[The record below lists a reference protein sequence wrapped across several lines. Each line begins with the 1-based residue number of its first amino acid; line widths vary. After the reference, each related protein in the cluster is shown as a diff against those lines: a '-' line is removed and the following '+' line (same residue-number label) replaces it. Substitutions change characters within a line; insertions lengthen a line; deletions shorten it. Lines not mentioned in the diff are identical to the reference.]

1 MINDF
6 KTFATVINTNNIK
19 SIKNILNNYKFTYLE
34 KNYEIIF
41 LINNSDTNFFNKF
54 NKVLKKSKLN
64 NYLVFNTFQ
73 KQDQLGAEWILLSNA
88 IGEEVYII
96 DESVENLNNLIED
109 LLKIKNKSISIISK
123 IEKPNISL
131 INKLFFFLVN
141 KLFKNGK
148 NLSRYQKKDKK
159 IKIFSRSII
168 NQFSNTVNPQ
178 QYLQKELNLNLD
190 KDNFFELKIKGNNK
204 KSVFRNTFFTSISTM
219 LFNSFLPIRLVGLFS
234 LLLSFLCLIYSSW
247 ILYIYIQRDYIE
259 GWVST
264 NLVLTLFFFVISIIL
279 FFLSEY
285 FILQFKASQSNFNLK
300 NEESKRNYLEN
311 YDLNLKKLNNET

>member
-1 MINDF
+1 MINNF
-6 KTFATVINTNNIK
+6 KTYATVVNTNSIDDIK
-19 SIKNILNNYKFTYLE
+19 KILKNYKFASLE

-41 LINNSDTNFFNKF
+41 LINNPDNNFFNIF
-54 NKVLKKSKLN
+54 NNFLKESELN
-64 NYLVFNTFQ
+64 NYIVFNIYQ
-73 KQDQLGAEWILLSNA
+73 KQDPLSAEWLLLSNA

-96 DESVENLNNLIED
+96 DESVENLNEFIDD
-109 LLKIKNKSISIISK
+109 LLKIENKSISIISK
-123 IEKPNISL
+123 LGNPKVSL
-131 INKLFFFLVN
+131 LNKLFFFIVN
-141 KLFKNGK
+141 KSFKNGK
-148 NLSRYQKKDKK
+148 NLSRFLKNDKK

-190 KDNFFELKIKGNNK
+190 ENNFFELDIKGTNK

-285 FILQFKASQSNFNLK
+285 FILQFKASQLNYNLK

-311 YDLNLKKLNNET
+311 YDLNLKKLNDET

>member
-1 MINDF
+1 MINNF
-6 KTFATVINTNNIK
+6 KTYATVVNTNSIDDIK
-19 SIKNILNNYKFTYLE
+19 KILNNYKFASLE

-41 LINNSDTNFFNKF
+41 LINNPDNNFFNIF
-54 NKVLKKSKLN
+54 NNFLKESELN
-64 NYLVFNTFQ
+64 NYIVFNIYQ
-73 KQDQLGAEWILLSNA
+73 KQDPLSAEWLLLSNA

-96 DESVENLNNLIED
+96 DESVENLNEFIDD
-109 LLKIKNKSISIISK
+109 LLKIENKSISIISK
-123 IEKPNISL
+123 LGNPKVSL
-131 INKLFFFLVN
+131 LNKLFFFIVN
-141 KLFKNGK
+141 KSFKNGK
-148 NLSRYQKKDKK
+148 NFSRFLKNDKK

-190 KDNFFELKIKGNNK
+190 ENNFFELDIKGTNK

-285 FILQFKASQSNFNLK
+285 FILQFKASQLNYNLK

-311 YDLNLKKLNNET
+311 YDLNLKKLNDET